1 MKHLPSILLTL
12 FFCSLAQAL
21 EKPNLVVIFTD
32 DQVYNAIGYDNP
44 EVHTPHLDALAASGM
59 IFERTYAASPICAA
73 SRASAMTGLFPQQH
87 GTVGLGTK
95 PFHQQYWKGGEKAS
109 RTLASMLSEAGYH
122 TAAHRATGRR
132 CSAFSRPTMPSSAT
146 STTR

>member
-1 MKHLPSILLTL
+1 MIQRFILLSL
-12 FFCSLAQAL
+12 CWCGLAQAL

-59 IFERTYAASPICAA
+59 IFERAYAASPICAA

-87 GTVGLGTK
+87 GTVGLGT
-95 PFHQQYWKGGEKAS
+95 
-109 RTLASMLSEAGYH
+109 
-122 TAAHRATGRR
+122 
-132 CSAFSRPTMPSSAT
+132 
-146 STTR
+146 